1 MEVLTGILNQLDINI
16 TVFYNLAFILVMF
29 FLTKILFFNKL
40 QGVLENRLE
49 KTVKSEGASDEKFA
63 KIKEMETEY
72 NVKMTTAKNAAY
84 QKFSASKNQITKDLD
99 QKIKIK
105 ESELEARYEDA
116 KVKQKAEYEQSKET
130 LLKEVESLSDSLVTK
145 ILQ

>member
-72 NVKMTTAKNAAY
+72 NVKIAAAKNAAY
-84 QKFSASKNQITKDLD
+84 QKFSASKNEITKDLD

-105 ESELEARYEDA
+105 ESELETRYEDA
-116 KVKQKAEYEQSKET
+116 KVKQKAEYETSKET
-130 LLKEVESLSDSLVTK
+130 LMKEVESLSDSLVTK